1 MVNMSKFI
9 ESQKLLIEPF
19 NRLQFITGFVMVT
32 ILSEAIIYFISSYLF
47 PVRRNTISM
56 IEELRLGALVFPS
69 INQIIYSVSLGFLTG
84 LGQGLILRRHIPVR
98 RWLSAVFRGT
108 SLIALVQAVFLV
120 LGSLVINSSLN
131 KEPPIFDVLI
141 ASTILL
147 GGLIM
152 AVLMYGYL
160 QWWAI
165 HPYIKKSRWWILLPA
180 AVVLTAILLIL
191 TFNKIPFWL
200 QWLKPDRDA
209 INIAL
214 LPIVQSVSFCF
225 LKKKQDSTHPV
236 LNSSLALANEIVDY
250 RSIQRLKRI
259 LYRSISDEWKADLE
273 EVAGKLTYLVG
284 INNSGNIIACEPM
297 NQASIDHVW
306 ETSLPNLYS
315 DPSILEAEDSVKF
328 AKFQVIF
335 TPPGIIQIRSWQG
348 ISPLLIGVFMF
359 IIVMTLLTFLL
370 TKLGLDGI
378 DFNVR

>member
-1 MVNMSKFI
+1 
-9 ESQKLLIEPF
+9 LA
-19 NRLQFITGFVMVT
+19 
-32 ILSEAIIYFISSYLF
+32 AI
-47 PVRRNTISM
+47 
-56 IEELRLGALVFPS
+56 
-69 INQIIYSVSLGFLTG
+69 
-84 LGQGLILRRHIPVR
+84 
-98 RWLSAVFRGT
+98 
-108 SLIALVQAVFLV
+108 
-120 LGSLVINSSLN
+120 
-131 KEPPIFDVLI
+131 
-141 ASTILL
+141 
-147 GGLIM
+147 
-152 AVLMYGYL
+152 
-160 QWWAI
+160 
-165 HPYIKKSRWWILLPA
+165 
-180 AVVLTAILLIL
+180 
-191 TFNKIPFWL
+191 
-200 QWLKPDRDA
+200 A

>member
-200 QWLKPDRDA
+200 QL
-209 INIAL
+209 
-214 LPIVQSVSFCF
+214 
-225 LKKKQDSTHPV
+225 
-236 LNSSLALANEIVDY
+236 
-250 RSIQRLKRI
+250 
-259 LYRSISDEWKADLE
+259 
-273 EVAGKLTYLVG
+273 
-284 INNSGNIIACEPM
+284 
-297 NQASIDHVW
+297 
-306 ETSLPNLYS
+306 
-315 DPSILEAEDSVKF
+315 
-328 AKFQVIF
+328 
-335 TPPGIIQIRSWQG
+335 
-348 ISPLLIGVFMF
+348 LLI
-359 IIVMTLLTFLL
+359 
-370 TKLGLDGI
+370 
-378 DFNVR
+378 